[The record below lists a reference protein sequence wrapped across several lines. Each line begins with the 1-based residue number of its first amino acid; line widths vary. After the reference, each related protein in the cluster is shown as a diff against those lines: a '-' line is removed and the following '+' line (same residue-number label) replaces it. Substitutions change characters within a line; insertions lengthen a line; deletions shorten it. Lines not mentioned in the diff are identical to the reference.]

1 VSSIDELLSW
11 LDEVINDADLALRD
25 ELSELQLLTT
35 QLDEGRSLTTS
46 RTVPP
51 TDSHPAMIDLFPSQ
65 GLKPHDDLLD
75 EFPFLGLPNP

>member
-11 LDEVINDADLALRD
+11 LDEVVNDADLALRN

-35 QLDEGRSLTTS
+35 QLDAGRSLMTC

-51 TDSHPAMIDLFPSQ
+51 ADSLRQ
-65 GLKPHDDLLD
+65 
-75 EFPFLGLPNP
+75 